1 MQTGCVGEIGG
12 VNLAGPR
19 LLQASRKTCRH
30 PFRGE
35 RPWPFALH
43 WDSVRW
49 DIESFHATLID
60 GIDRQLDARALLC
73 GSGESGQ

>member
-1 MQTGCVGEIGG
+1 M
-12 VNLAGPR
+12 P
-19 LLQASRKTCRH
+19 ASSSGRIR
-30 PFRGE
+30 FIDVA